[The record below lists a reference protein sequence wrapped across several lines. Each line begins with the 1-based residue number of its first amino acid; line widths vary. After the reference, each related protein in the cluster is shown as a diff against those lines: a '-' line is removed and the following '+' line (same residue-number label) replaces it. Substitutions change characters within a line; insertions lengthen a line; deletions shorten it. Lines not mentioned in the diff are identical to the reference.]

1 MEREYFRTIQVAIS
15 VNQSEPSIAKKK
27 KEKKTVVKYAAGT
40 FKGMINNAIC
50 VKTLNE
56 LFIYIYHSL
65 LKRWIY

>member
-1 MEREYFRTIQVAIS
+1 MECEYFRTIQVAIS
-15 VNQSEPSIAKKK
+15 VNQSEPSIAKRK

-40 FKGMINNAIC
+40 FKGMINEIC